1 VKCDFLV
8 LDIDLVAFKN
18 HHDQSTALTWPD
30 QVACMLPTQRLRGGI

>member
-18 HHDQSTALTWPD
+18 HDQSTALTWPD